1 MLSHSY
7 QPRQYSDQMI
17 YLVSIYKYE
26 RDHCKAF
33 ILPRMSSC
41 DTSWHSCLVT
51 FDGPNSNLWDWS
63 TPDFRWVWTRRVSP
77 LASFTASSCPFD
89 GGIDSKYFLPVI
101 SFKLCLDTF
110 TRKYCYDWCSSLTKH
125 LHHCAI
131 EKFSSEAE
139 PSQKNI
145 KWSNIKIKKNEQK
158 IGQITK
164 LSVNFSTPRA
174 LYQLKIAHLWKFTVF
189 WNNVNSNRNNN
200 NQFFENWILDAFKGD
215 LFLFPS
221 RFKWIQSN
229 SLNFISKL
237 KVVGIHSSKAAW
249 CDAYFLIFSFLP
261 HLCWRIS

>member
-17 YLVSIYKYE
+17 YLISIYKYE

-41 DTSWHSCLVT
+41 DTSWHSYLVT

-77 LASFTASSCPFD
+77 LASFTVSSCPFD

-145 KWSNIKIKKNEQK
+145 KWSNIKIKKKWTKNWPNN
-158 IGQITK
+158 QIISQFLNSSSIVSIK
-164 LSVNFSTPRA
+164 NCSS
-174 LYQLKIAHLWKFTVF
+174 LKIHCV
-189 WNNVNSNRNNN
+189 
-200 NQFFENWILDAFKGD
+200 
-215 LFLFPS
+215 
-221 RFKWIQSN
+221 
-229 SLNFISKL
+229 L
-237 KVVGIHSSKAAW
+237 KQ
-249 CDAYFLIFSFLP
+249 C
-261 HLCWRIS
+261 